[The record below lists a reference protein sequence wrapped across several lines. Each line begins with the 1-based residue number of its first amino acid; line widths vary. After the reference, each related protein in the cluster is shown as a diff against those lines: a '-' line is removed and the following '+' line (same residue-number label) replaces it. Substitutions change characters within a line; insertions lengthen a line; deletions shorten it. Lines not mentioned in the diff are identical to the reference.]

1 MKTDIWHNRPI
12 NPVYINDQTFIV
24 IGLDGNPSTLDLHTI
39 QARIYANAVE
49 LTIFG
54 FSLGF
59 VSVIFIAL
67 LVVSSKEKNRKP
79 VFLLYL
85 ASQFFLAIRAISAI
99 IILCSPIGGIGEQ
112 LFDAVAQYPP
122 SIFYLCV
129 ISILA
134 ATVFYNCILAVL
146 ILQVRAIFAAERRI
160 QTVLTA
166 IGVLAALVMDSFL
179 GTWAA
184 ANVVMQLYGDYN
196 FIHSCSWTYV
206 TFRIYFSVFIAIS
219 CSIFLYKLA
228 VTIYHRRKLGKDM
241 AEFGSLQITFVMF
254 TLSLIL
260 PRTYYSNSNELM
272 I

>member
-1 MKTDIWHNRPI
+1 MKIDIHSRPI
-12 NPVYINDQTFIV
+12 NPVYFYDQTFIV
-24 IGLDGNPSTLDLHTI
+24 TGLDGNPATLDLRSI
-39 QARIYANAVE
+39 QAYIYATAVE

-59 VSVIFIAL
+59 VSVVFIAL
-67 LVVSSKEKNRKP
+67 LVVSSKEKIRKP

-99 IILCSPIGGIGEQ
+99 IILCSPIHGIGEA
-112 LFDAVAQYPP
+112 LLDAVAQYSP
-122 SIFYLCV
+122 SIYYVGV

-134 ATVFYNCILAVL
+134 VTFFYNCILAVL
-146 ILQVRAIFAAERRI
+146 ILQVRGIFAAERRI

-196 FIHSCSWTYV
+196 FIESCFWTYV
-206 TFRIYFSVFIAIS
+206 TFRIYFSAFIAIS

-228 VTIYHRRKLGKDM
+228 VTIYDRRKLGRGM
-241 AEFGSLQITFVMF
+241 VEFGSLQITFVMF

-260 PRTYYSNSNELM
+260 PRTYYSKSNEL
-272 I
+272 II